1 MVEISP
7 ITLVEV
13 VIGIFLAILA
23 VVIIPIV
30 RHFRAQDLAHTKEIT
45 QVRADITQLK
55 EIADRQDKIMS
66 KGITD
71 GEKAHDRLEQK
82 IDKMADNVTEI
93 STRLA
98 RMEGKDGAAP

>member
-45 QVRADITQLK
+45 EVRAEISQLK
-55 EIADRQDKIMS
+55 EIASRQDAIME
-66 KGITD
+66 KGIAD
-71 GEKAHDRLEQK
+71 GEKAHDRLEKK
-82 IDKMADNVTEI
+82 IDKI
-93 STRLA
+93 SDMVHETKVKVA
-98 RMEGKDGAAP
+98 KMEGKK